1 MEERAG
7 SEKSRRAERI
17 LESSPPAAGVL
28 SAPPSSV
35 TAIKTTTATTIACP
49 ARAAIFFTGP
59 TYSTADMRLSRKLYV
74 KNGWRLEFTAESFNL
89 FNRLNARY
97 RITDDGLMDNQ
108 ASFNYGTNKLGI
120 NYFPA
125 YYQVPTNFA
134 YAPRQIQ
141 FALRLG
147 F

>member
-1 MEERAG
+1 
-7 SEKSRRAERI
+7 
-17 LESSPPAAGVL
+17 
-28 SAPPSSV
+28 
-35 TAIKTTTATTIACP
+35 
-49 ARAAIFFTGP
+49 
-59 TYSTADMRLSRKLYV
+59 LSRFRHQKFWNLPVPRRTSV

-125 YYQVPTNFA
+125 YYQVPTNFMKAASA